1 MFKLENDAERQR
13 TINRIE
19 EVKARI
25 EKMRATHG
33 SEAAELY
40 VKANRHHVAELEEQI
55 RIYDALKRKDQTA
68 SNE

>member
-1 MFKLENDAERQR
+1 MFKIESDAERQR
-13 TINRIE
+13 TIERIA

-40 VKANRHHVAELEEQI
+40 AKANRHHVTELEEQI
-55 RIYDALKRKDQTA
+55 RIYDESRSKSRR
-68 SNE
+68 